1 MTDVFPLIPT
11 RNLSDLTSVATA
23 RTNLSMGA
31 MSGGLATSEVL
42 TWGQT
47 GAQLNAPTM
56 LNSFSVTADGAS
68 TISVTRS
75 SDNTSGPT
83 LQFIKQ
89 RGTTASP
96 SDAAAGDI
104 GGNVLFRVRLGGAS
118 RNIANIYAVLE
129 SGASA
134 GADSPGS
141 LVFETTPDGSA
152 TQVERLRIDST
163 GQLRRGFGLLYG
175 WKMRPLATVTTT
187 DATLTTLET
196 IPMTSAYASRVKVS
210 VVARRT
216 GGTLGT
222 AEDCAAYERVVLCKM
237 VTGTAVIVGAVLN
250 GQAMDLESQA
260 LWDCTVT
267 NSGGNLLVQV
277 TGAISNN
284 ITWLCQTQVWE
295 VNS

>member
-1 MTDVFPLIPT
+1 MTSRTQNV
-11 RNLSDLTSVATA
+11 DLAFATGSKITGLPA
-23 RTNLSMGA
+23 AGA
-31 MSGGLATSEVL
+31 SGESL

-47 GAQLNAPTM
+47 GAQLNAPTF

-68 TISVTRS
+68 SISITRS
-75 SDNTSGPT
+75 SDNTAAPT
-83 LQFIKQ
+83 LLLAKQ
-89 RGTTASP
+89 RGTGASP

-104 GGNVLFRVRLGGAS
+104 GGYVVFRVRLGGAL
-118 RNIANIYAVLE
+118 RTIAAISAVLE
-129 SGASA
+129 PGASA

-152 TQVERLRIDST
+152 TQAERLRIDST
-163 GQLRRGFGLLYG
+163 GQLQRGFGLLYG
-175 WKMRPLATVTTT
+175 WKLRPLAKVNTT

-196 IPMTSAYASRVKVS
+196 IPMTSAYASRVRVD

-216 GGTLGT
+216 GGVLGT
-222 AEDCAAYERVVLCKM
+222 AEDCAAYGRVLLCKM
-237 VTGTAVIVGAVLN
+237 VTGTAVIVGSVQN
-250 GQAMDLESQA
+250 EPPIDSESQVG
-260 LWDCTVT
+260 WECTVT
-267 NSGGNLLVQV
+267 ASGGNLLVQV